1 MENFIPNV
9 CQLQKSRLLW
19 LLCQNMFDA
28 KDGVKADLNVLS
40 VVVVPGAVLS
50 LYHNP
55 PDKSQI
61 LNCTGSSKLVP

>member
-1 MENFIPNV
+1 
-9 CQLQKSRLLW
+9 
-19 LLCQNMFDA
+19 MFDA

-61 LNCTGSSKLVP
+61 LNRTGSSKLVP